1 MPPTAPP
8 CLPFADRPFYD
19 PFLGPRHFEEE
30 CLHDGGD
37 RGLPAGLDPE
47 GHLYGLDP
55 EDTVAEWTDS
65 CGRRRL
71 TCSNRVCLCVPRFA
85 VFRTVLPLNEYQSI
99 VGLTDTRL
107 VQGQELLARRLPSLL
122 TKQLEQMVM
131 TRGRERPSVYL
142 NQKVVGTLTQVK
154 VLEAQE
160 LALGPIT
167 ALCTKE
173 VATLTQLQRAQLLKQ
188 LELARELDKV
198 IGPKE
203 FEQVVV
209 TSVVARVEAG
219 PEVVSAT
226 VETRD
231 LTVCCNEEPCPPDKP
246 LVLIKCADRPA
257 AQVGDVVTFFLRYSN
272 HGGKPLTDVAVT
284 DSLSPRLEYVPGSA
298 ASDRNA
304 VFTTQ
309 DNGAG
314 SVILRWEV
322 SGRLLPGQTGTLRF
336 QARVR

>member
-1 MPPTAPP
+1 
-8 CLPFADRPFYD
+8 
-19 PFLGPRHFEEE
+19 
-30 CLHDGGD
+30 
-37 RGLPAGLDPE
+37 
-47 GHLYGLDP
+47 
-55 EDTVAEWTDS
+55 
-65 CGRRRL
+65 
-71 TCSNRVCLCVPRFA
+71 
-85 VFRTVLPLNEYQSI
+85 
-99 VGLTDTRL
+99 
-107 VQGQELLARRLPSLL
+107 
-122 TKQLEQMVM
+122 
-131 TRGRERPSVYL
+131 
-142 NQKVVGTLTQVK
+142 
-154 VLEAQE
+154 
-160 LALGPIT
+160 
-167 ALCTKE
+167 

-188 LELARELDKV
+188 LELTRELDKV
-198 IGPKE
+198 IGPQELK
-203 FEQVVV
+203 QVVV

-219 PEVVSAT
+219 PEVVGAV

-298 ASDRNA
+298 ASDRTA